1 MKKYILSC
9 ITATLIIAAG
19 CKKGQDGNMPAAIP
33 PTDKKWVVRTI
44 AGNGTEG
51 FSDGSAF
58 TAMFNTPLDVTVT
71 EDGTVYVA
79 DALNH
84 RIRKITGGQVS
95 TFAGNENEGTING
108 AGTAAKFIIP
118 TRLASD
124 RTGNLYVLDAFHP
137 PVRQITP
144 AAFVAVHAGTAT
156 RGFKDGAAVIA
167 QFNQGFGIA
176 TDQQG
181 NIYIGDTG
189 NRRIRRIKTDGQV
202 ITLAGNGMTGYVNGI
217 GGGAQ
222 FIFPTG
228 IVIDKKEN
236 LFVADQHRIRKINPA
251 GVVSTFAGN
260 DLPGFGDGQSDQAH
274 FTLIEDLII
283 DNNGNIYAS
292 DNNRI
297 RKISAQG
304 IVSTIAGSDPGFA
317 DGVGAEAKFDVVHG
331 LGIDQQ
337 GNIYAADA
345 NNNRI
350 RKLSFE

>member
-9 ITATLIIAAG
+9 ITAALIITAG
-19 CKKGQDGNMPAAIP
+19 CKKGQDGNMPVAIP
-33 PTDKKWVVRTI
+33 PADKKWVVRTI
-44 AGNGTEG
+44 AGSDIAG
-51 FSDGSAF
+51 FSDGPAF
-58 TAMFNTPLDVTVT
+58 TAMLNTPLDVTVT

-84 RIRKITGGQVS
+84 RIRKISGGQVS
-95 TFAGNENEGTING
+95 TFAGDGNEGTTNG
-108 AGTAAKFIIP
+108 IGTAAEFLIP

-167 QFNQGFGIA
+167 QFNQGFGIT
-176 TDQQG
+176 TDQHG

-189 NRRIRRIKTDGQV
+189 NRRIRQIKASGEV
-202 ITLAGNGMTGYVNGI
+202 VTLAGNGMTGYVNGN

-228 IVIDKKEN
+228 IVIDKEEN
-236 LFVADQHRIRKINPA
+236 LYVADHHRIRKITPA

-260 DLPGFGDGQSDQAH
+260 DLPGFGDGPSDQAH

-304 IVSTIAGSDPGFA
+304 IVSTIAGSDAGFA
-317 DGVGAEAKFDVVHG
+317 DGVGTAAKFNVVHG
-331 LGIDQQ
+331 LGIDKQ
-337 GNIYAADA
+337 GSIYAADA
-345 NNNRI
+345 HNNRV